1 MGLYF
6 GEFEMKEE
14 LRRVAKSSILTR
26 SLPPSSVFTF
36 PSAFAQNAATLVV
49 GRAIAGLAA
58 SAPMTVRL
66 SSQTLRDSTKLASGL
81 PRKLSFS
88 SLLQVI
94 GGCIA
99 DMWDARQRGWPM
111 AAFSGTLFVSTPSD
125 LGFSSRATKSKQRS

>member
-6 GEFEMKEE
+6 GEFETKEE

-66 SSQTLRDSTKLASGL
+66 SSQTLRDSTKLASAYLGNS
-81 PRKLSFS
+81 LSR
-88 SLLQVI
+88 LLQVI

-125 LGFSSRATKSKQRS
+125 SGFSRRATKSKQRS